1 MKEPVP
7 ISLEE
12 AKRLAIAASGLSP
25 AMPTG
30 SDDSTLAVLSRLG
43 SVQIDSINVVARAH
57 HHIIWARNPK
67 HDLGDLA
74 RLEAEPRRVFEYWS
88 HAAAYLPMTD
98 WRYCLPRMEK
108 VRAKGHPWFGTDP
121 LVVEE
126 VRARLRAE
134 GPLGSGHWVDE
145 REEKAG
151 WWDWKPA
158 KIALEYLFHSGE
170 IMSVTRS
177 GFKKIYDLTERA
189 LPAWVDTRMP
199 NEEEMAAWYVDR
211 AIASLGVFARR
222 DVAYGRKEGLSGI
235 DAEISRRLETGEL
248 VSLRLE
254 ASSPPGPS
262 PEPSPSPLLHYARP
276 GDVDIATAAPG
287 TDSWRAFILS
297 PFDPLVIDRRRLGR
311 LFGLEYQIE
320 CYVPEKK
327 RSFGY
332 FALPIL
338 ALGPGGEAA
347 FAGLLDAKLERK
359 ESLLRV
365 KRLALWRER
374 PRRGSG
380 KEGAADRGAFASAIV
395 RALAAY
401 ALWQGATS
409 IVIER
414 LDAEDPVLARLVAS
428 RASRASL
435 ISRV

>member
-1 MKEPVP
+1 MPDLNP
-7 ISLEE
+7 ISIEE
-12 AKRLAIAASGLSP
+12 AKRLVVAASGLSSPLAVGP
-25 AMPTG
+25 A
-30 SDDSTLAVLSRLG
+30 DATLAVLSRLG

-57 HHIIWARNPK
+57 HHIIWSRNPS
-67 HDLGDLA
+67 HDPEDLP
-74 RLEAEPRRVFEYWS
+74 RLEADPRRVFEYWS
-88 HAAAYLPMTD
+88 HAAAYLPMGD
-98 WRYCLPRMEK
+98 WRYCLPRMER
-108 VRAKGHPWFGTDP
+108 VRAEGHPWFGADP

-126 VRARLRAE
+126 VRERIRAE
-134 GPLGSGHWVDE
+134 GPLGSGHWADD

-158 KIALEYLFHSGE
+158 KIALEYLFHAGE
-170 IMSVTRS
+170 VMAVTRK
-177 GFKKIYDLTERA
+177 GFKKLYDLTERT

-199 NEEEMAAWYVDR
+199 VEEEMAAWHVDR

-222 DVAYGRKEGLSGI
+222 DVAYGRKEGLLCI
-235 DAEISRRLETGEL
+235 DAEIERRLESGEL

-262 PEPSPSPLLHYARP
+262 PEPTPGELLHYARP
-276 GDVDIATAAPG
+276 GDLDISAAAP
-287 TDSWRAFILS
+287 DSSPWRAFILS
-297 PFDPLVIDRRRLGR
+297 PFDPLLIDRRRLRR
-311 LFGLEYQIE
+311 LFGLEYQLE

-327 RSFGY
+327 RNFGY

-338 ALGPGGEAA
+338 SMGPRGETA

-359 ESLLRV
+359 DGILRV
-365 KRLALWRER
+365 KRLALWRQR

-401 ALWQGATS
+401 ASWQGATS

-414 LDAEDPVLARLVAS
+414 LDAEDPILARLVTS
-428 RASRASL
+428 GS
-435 ISRV
+435 SRV